1 MATFPVDATR
11 PNPCTFART
20 VANDLVVNFVRLGA
34 TSNTII
40 RLTEFALVLYI
51 CDRRFLQQARHT
63 AATAAHIGSFIE
75 PVASG
80 FAGGIL

>member
-1 MATFPVDATR
+1 MATLPVDATR
-11 PNPCTFART
+11 PDPCTFART
-20 VANDLVVNFVRLGA
+20 AANDLVVTFVRLRA

-40 RLTEFALVLYI
+40 RLTEFALVLYT

-63 AATAAHIGSFIE
+63 PATADHVGSFIE

-80 FAGGIL
+80 FAGGIF